1 MICLGI
7 CLIVVSHKVHQCP
20 ENSICGFQER
30 KIFAIQLFIFIWEK
44 HFTSI
49 KNSRLI
55 SNNGRQM
62 DYRYCLNKI
71 QDIVYTKRKPGVMLQ
86 LHLLQTSK
94 WKLQCKFWIWIQFSI
109 AVGVKRFFLKLST
122 NDTPGNIL
130 LYICFDNKQISSLVS
145 PLIWYYNSTCAM
157 DINIKKMPTLFI
169 WYISKDHLPYV

>member
-1 MICLGI
+1 MFRHLFDRCFTQGTSMPWKLNLWFSRKENIC
-7 CLIVVSHKVHQCP
+7 
-20 ENSICGFQER
+20 NSTLYFYLREA
-30 KIFAIQLFIFIWEK
+30 FY
-44 HFTSI
+44 I

-62 DYRYCLNKI
+62 DYGYCLNKI

-94 WKLQCKFWIWIQFSI
+94 WQLQCKFWTWIQFSI
-109 AVGVKRFFLKLST
+109 AVDVKRFFLKIST

-130 LYICFDNKQISSLVS
+130 VYICFDNGHISSLVS

-157 DINIKKMPTLFI
+157 DINIKNIPTLFI